1 MISARPEIYA
11 RRSSVMLVSDSMTRG
26 AIPYLHILP
35 IELWLACW
43 AQCSRRQ
50 LRRLTL
56 VCKRFR
62 GICLPLLFQH
72 QTIEAR
78 EEWLNKSN
86 WVERLHSLHRAAVR
100 LDSLGRESEHVGSIR
115 SWHFAA
121 GKFHLPFKV
130 ETFIP
135 HIGLITPTHARLVE
149 AFSATLCLYR
159 NLRSLHLEALVID
172 ASFRKTFRELSRLED
187 LALCDCDIVARD
199 GLVMSLLRFTIS
211 TKKPRAYLTKE
222 PQEPLR
228 IVAPDFLH
236 TLHLDAPR
244 ETASLLTAFGRAQF
258 PHLVVLSLQHLS
270 NLQIFLAFLTQCPAL
285 EVLKITTVHRDVI
298 ASLPRYTLSPDTIP
312 VLYDLTVRDGLLGFF
327 SLNRP
332 VTTVTIPKEPPGRQ
346 SVEYLTP
353 AVLNGLSTTSVP
365 LLSLSINQA
374 SPTPELLTS
383 ITSLF
388 PHLQQLSI
396 HLPQPRSGRIYPY
409 QALRPRPPSVDNRCP
424 ALRDTDAFNDIPEDV
439 LSDVEE
445 EQGEPPSIAQVR
457 VPQELEMSSLT
468 NLHVVLD
475 WICSG
480 AASLPQEIEFLRLIW
495 NDPWKPR
502 FLPPNEP
509 FSPPGFSRIR
519 EHGVVATLSHR
530 YPHLRE
536 LEMGYFMLW
545 TRKGAVWRK
554 SGTDSCLQVV
564 L

>member
-1 MISARPEIYA
+1 MDSAQQEIYA
-11 RRSSVMLVSDSMTRG
+11 GRSSVMPVSDSTTRG

-43 AQCSRRQ
+43 AQCSRGQ

-56 VCKRFR
+56 VCKLFR

-78 EEWLNKSN
+78 EEWFNKSN

-100 LDSLGRESEHVGSIR
+100 LDSLRESAHVGSIR

-121 GKFHLPFKV
+121 GKFRLPFTV

-149 AFSATLCLYR
+149 TFSATLCLYR
-159 NLRSLHLEALVID
+159 NLRSLYLEALIIE

-199 GLVMSLLRFTIS
+199 GLVMSLHSFTIS
-211 TKKPRAYLTKE
+211 TKKPAVYAVKV

-228 IVAPDFLH
+228 IVSPDFLH
-236 TLHLDAPR
+236 SLHLDAPG

-258 PHLVVLSLQHLS
+258 PHLVVLSFQHLS
-270 NLQIFLAFLTQCPAL
+270 NLEMFLAFLTQCPAL

-312 VLYDLTVRDGLLGFF
+312 VLYDITVRDEMVGFF

-332 VTTVTIPKEPPGRQ
+332 ITTVTILKEPSHRP
-346 SVEYLTP
+346 SVGYLTP

-365 LLSLSINQA
+365 LLSLCIDQA
-374 SPTPELLTS
+374 SPTLELLTS

-388 PHLQQLSI
+388 PHLQQLSV
-396 HLPQPRSGRIYPY
+396 HLPQPSVGRIYKCGRGRP
-409 QALRPRPPSVDNRCP
+409 PRPPSVDDRCP
-424 ALRDTDAFNDIPEDV
+424 ALRDADAFNDIPEDF

-445 EQGEPPSIAQVR
+445 EQGEPASIAQVR

-495 NDPWKPR
+495 NERWKPD

-509 FSPPGFSRIR
+509 FSPPGFSPTR

-536 LEMGYFMLW
+536 LEMGYLMLW